1 MVNSHKEP
9 RGVGDQCLS
18 YTSESRAHH
27 SPCQGSSRQHV
38 AMLACVPELTHLLQT
53 WAARNPSMQEA
64 LGRHISWFLV
74 RRASHNTSHNTSIRR
89 VSARLAMSP
98 PGAASCELLEVVPVT
113 SLRSLQRIQIRRAP
127 TDTPSAPGF
136 GLAVQDSPAHK
147 GIKHCSA

>member
-9 RGVGDQCLS
+9 RAVGDQCLS

-27 SPCQGSSRQHV
+27 SPCQGSSPQHV
-38 AMLACVPELTHLLQT
+38 AMLACVLELTHLLQT

-74 RRASHNTSHNTSIRR
+74 RRASRNTSHNTSIRR

-98 PGAASCELLEVVPVT
+98 ESDPPHPSHSRPPPGSRPQQAASYSKLRQSRVCEASNVSKYDGRPRT
-113 SLRSLQRIQIRRAP
+113 LRLRL
-127 TDTPSAPGF
+127 
-136 GLAVQDSPAHK
+136 GL
-147 GIKHCSA
+147 G